1 MSDRVPDSIKAL
13 WAIHDEPRFGGMC
26 ADDIKRRAKLLH
38 DSDRRMRFVGPG
50 IATLFIV
57 FFASAFASHETLLE
71 RAGDI
76 VGVVGGLIM
85 SFRIHGLNLDHPSPD
100 ALGLEGVRAYRASL
114 ERLRIAND
122 ISWQTIMIMQAAF
135 ALPLVAVAVNRRP
148 NAMLVV
154 AFQIVILVFVF
165 ASALRYR
172 AYGVRLR
179 RQIRDLD
186 GLGSRTA

>member
-1 MSDRVPDSIKAL
+1 MSDKVPDSIKAL
-13 WAIHDEPRFGGMC
+13 WAIHDEPRFGGMS
-26 ADDIKRRAKLLH
+26 ADDVKRRATLLH

-50 IATLFIV
+50 IAALFIV
-57 FFASAFASHETLLE
+57 FFATAFANHETLLE

-76 VGVVGGLIM
+76 IGLVGGVIM
-85 SFRIHGLNLDHPSPD
+85 SLRIHGFNLRHPAPD

-122 ISWQTIMIMQAAF
+122 ISWQTIMILQAAF
-135 ALPLVAVAVNRRP
+135 ALPLVAVAVSRRP
-148 NAMLVV
+148 NALLTV
-154 AFQIVILVFVF
+154 AFQASILAFVF

-179 RQIRDLD
+179 RQVTELD
-186 GLGSRTA
+186 EMQNRPD